1 MNQEQ
6 TNITTG
12 KQIRHLR
19 TQLGMTQ
26 EELAG
31 ELNVTRQA
39 LSNWERDVNEPDLNM
54 LKKICFL
61 FGVNM
66 DDFAKEVITKME
78 TYEKKEKRQFNK
90 YDMAIGLFYGVGIF
104 LGIGIFFVGGFM
116 TMSGAGWGVI
126 TCRWDFTRKCCS
138 LKRACV
144 LSLSM
149 TTWTAQTAAWTMILP
164 LCGTYLTNGW

>member
-1 MNQEQ
+1 MQAFIAGYCEISLIKSVSERRNYFEPG
-6 TNITTG
+6 TDEYYNR
-12 KQIRHLR
+12 K
-19 TQLGMTQ
+19 LGMTQ

-116 TMSGAGWGVI
+116 TMSGAGWGASLFGGGCFSLVFGLICHAVI
-126 TCRWDFTRKCCS
+126 TLRRNDK
-138 LKRACV
+138 
-144 LSLSM
+144 
-149 TTWTAQTAAWTMILP
+149 
-164 LCGTYLTNGW
+164 

>member
-90 YDMAIGLFYGVGIF
+90 YDMAIGLFPYRTKKGYSKP
-104 LGIGIFFVGGFM
+104 LQNRM
-116 TMSGAGWGVI
+116 ALPTCAGTPTTAIPARTFKGPVFKPCLQ
-126 TCRWDFTRKCCS
+126 T
-138 LKRACV
+138 LKPGKWV
-144 LSLSM
+144 QLSSR
-149 TTWTAQTAAWTMILP
+149 T
-164 LCGTYLTNGW
+164 